1 MALHL
6 HEELSGHM
14 HALTETGAFHLKRL
28 RLNRPPLVALR
39 QARRDVMRL
48 REGLAAA
55 RVEQRNYVNASRR
68 WNKTCTLS

>member
-1 MALHL
+1 MQ
-6 HEELSGHM
+6 
-14 HALTETGAFHLKRL
+14 ALTETGAFHLKRL

-55 RVEQRNYVNASRR
+55 QVEQVELRERIAALEQDLHSVLAQLAR
-68 WNKTCTLS
+68 LLEP